1 MRQKLGWLATVVVS
15 VVLGA
20 GAVVGIDSLRSD
32 ARAGPAVIER
42 VSEPTNSGVADTGMA
57 DVADLYA
64 KVRPSVVQ
72 VNSSGR
78 SAGIGSGIVIDK
90 DGHILTNNHVVA
102 DGDQLDVQFSDGS
115 AASAKVV
122 GTDPGNDLALLK
134 VDVASNKLTPA
145 TLGDS
150 DKVRVGD
157 FVIAVGNPFGIE
169 GSLTSGIVSG
179 VGRTLS
185 GGTGRPLRQLIQ
197 SDAAINPGNSGG
209 ALFNRRGEVIGVTSA
224 IENPS
229 GNRVFAGIGY
239 AVPINSARRYLPEL
253 VAGKQIQHARMGV
266 GLQNLTPAVAKG
278 LNIGVEQG
286 VLITQV
292 DASSA
297 AAKAGL
303 RGGIGT
309 RGQPVGDVVLSID
322 GKETKTYDQLADY
335 IDSKSV
341 GDKVS
346 IKYFRDGKE
355 STVEVT
361 LDAWR
366 SSASN

>member
-1 MRQKLGWLATVVVS
+1 
-15 VVLGA
+15 
-20 GAVVGIDSLRSD
+20 VGIDSLRSD
-32 ARAGPAVIER
+32 NGGGTSSTVIER
-42 VSEPTNSGVADTGMA
+42 VSQATSSGVSDTGMS

-72 VNSSGR
+72 VNSSSTTNR
-78 SAGIGSGIVIDK
+78 SGNGLGSGIVLDRE
-90 DGHILTNNHVVA
+90 GHILTNNHVIA
-102 DGDQLDVQFSDGS
+102 DASQVDVQFADGS
-115 AASAKVV
+115 AAAATVL

-134 VDVASNKLTPA
+134 VNVGSDKLKPA

-150 DKVRVGD
+150 EKVRVGE

-209 ALFNRRGEVIGVTSA
+209 ALFNRRGEVIGITTA

-239 AVPINSARRYLPEL
+239 AVPVNAATRYLPDL
-253 VAGKQIQHARMGV
+253 LAGKTVQHPRMGV
-266 GLQNLTPAVAKG
+266 GLQNLTPAVAKA

-286 VLITQV
+286 VLLTQV
-292 DASSA
+292 DPNSA

-309 RGQPVGDVVLSID
+309 RGQQVGDVILSID
-322 GKETKTYDQLADY
+322 GKETKTYDDLANY
-335 IDSKSV
+335 IDSKDV
-341 GDKVS
+341 GDKVKV
-346 IKYFRDGKE
+346 KYFRDGKE
-355 STVEVT
+355 ATVEVT
-361 LDAWR
+361 LEAWQA
-366 SSASN
+366 SS

>member
-1 MRQKLGWLATVVVS
+1 MRQKLGWAATVVVS

-32 ARAGPAVIER
+32 SKGSSSVIER
-42 VSEPTNSGVADTGMA
+42 VSEPTNSGVNDTGMA

-72 VNSSGR
+72 VNSSGK
-78 SAGIGSGIVIDK
+78 STGIGSGIVIDK

-134 VDVASNKLTPA
+134 VDVPSNKLTPA
-145 TLGDS
+145 TLADS

-169 GSLTSGIVSG
+169 DSLTSGIVSG

-185 GGTGRPLRQLIQ
+185 GGAGRPLRQLIQ
-197 SDAAINPGNSGG
+197 SDAAINPGNSG
-209 ALFNRRGEVIGVTSA
+209 

-239 AVPINSARRYLPEL
+239 AVPINAARRYLPDL
-253 VAGKQIQHARMGV
+253 VAGRQIQHPRLGV
-266 GLQNLTPAVAKG
+266 GLQNLTPAVAKS

-286 VLITQV
+286 VLISQI
-292 DASSA
+292 DANSA

-303 RGGIGT
+303 RGGLGT

-322 GKETKTYDQLADY
+322 GKDTKTYDQLADY
-335 IDSKSV
+335 IDTKNV

-346 IKYFRDGKE
+346 VKYYREGKE
-355 STVEVT
+355 TTVDVT

-366 SSASN
+366 STGSN